1 MKEINMIE
9 RSYCGSGGCMSCPFS
24 HSDEAEMVQN
34 YGCLPTP
41 QQIVEMKE
49 KSGHNWACHSDETV
63 LCGGF
68 AKYIK
73 RNRPDLNIN
82 EGQLISYETWGHEG
96 EAKAIQE
103 ANTKELRQAQEKI
116 SRLRAENNRFKE
128 ALQVYADENKYRRTL
143 RMSQWATV
151 ENEKRFGDFNP
162 SFMEVDRGQIAREA
176 LEGAE

>member
-1 MKEINMIE
+1 MLKEINMIE
-9 RSYCGSGGCMSCPFS
+9 CSYCGSGGCMSCPFS
-24 HSDEAEMVQN
+24 HSDEAEMAQN

-96 EAKAIQE
+96 EDKAIQE
-103 ANTKELRQAQEKI
+103 ANTRELRQAQEKVQRLTNEND
-116 SRLRAENNRFKE
+116 RLRKAFHLFADMKTVRTAPELVIQRYSRYAKE
-128 ALQVYADENKYRRTL
+128 LLKG
-143 RMSQWATV
+143 
-151 ENEKRFGDFNP
+151 K
-162 SFMEVDRGQIAREA
+162 A
-176 LEGAE
+176 LEEDAE

>member
-1 MKEINMIE
+1 MLKEINMIE

-24 HSDEAEMVQN
+24 HSDEAEMAQN

-41 QQIVEMKE
+41 KQIIEMKE

-82 EGQLISYETWGHEG
+82 KGQLISYETWCHEG
-96 EAKAIQE
+96 EGKAIQE
-103 ANTKELRQAQEKI
+103 ANSRELRLAQDEIQRLTKENDGIKQALNKI
-116 SRLRAENNRFKE
+116 AVLKPLINNE
-128 ALQVYADENKYRRTL
+128 TNTCNLQFVITTAQL
-143 RMSQWATV
+143 
-151 ENEKRFGDFNP
+151 
-162 SFMEVDRGQIAREA
+162 A
-176 LEGAE
+176 LEGETK